1 MYLSSYMS
9 VFILYLVH
17 GQCPFTSAVSS
28 FFLHFLFLG
37 PSVSGGAAPADS
49 VGRTGQRAG
58 PVCSPGWLAAWG
70 MPGSVFSA
78 Q

>member
-1 MYLSSYMS
+1 MS
-9 VFILYLVH
+9 VFILSLVH
-17 GQCPFTSAVSS
+17 GQRPFTSAVSS
-28 FFLHFLFLG
+28 FFLRFLSLALLSLEAQ
-37 PSVSGGAAPADS
+37 PPRT

-70 MPGSVFSA
+70 MPDSVFSA